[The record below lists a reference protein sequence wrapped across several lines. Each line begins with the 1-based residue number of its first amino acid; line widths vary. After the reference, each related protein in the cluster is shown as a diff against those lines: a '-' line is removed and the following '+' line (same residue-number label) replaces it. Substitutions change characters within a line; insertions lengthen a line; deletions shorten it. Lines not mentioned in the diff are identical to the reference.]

1 MHVNFTAEFTKV
13 MLTLVSDLQRD
24 LRWSSVMRSFSAIMV
39 YSYQQITTTE
49 RLLNSLAVDEK
60 RINENFNRESKLVM
74 GELLHLCLQR
84 QGYAKT
90 HELVNKKIVPG
101 AAISGADLPE
111 EMNNYLLS
119 NKDRKLK
126 QVWKSIPNNII
137 DLMKHP
143 EKYIGNAIGLA
154 RNEVLNELTLANK

>member
-1 MHVNFTAEFTKV
+1 
-13 MLTLVSDLQRD
+13 
-24 LRWSSVMRSFSAIMV
+24 
-39 YSYQQITTTE
+39 
-49 RLLNSLAVDEK
+49 
-60 RINENFNRESKLVM
+60 M